1 MAYQLVD
8 LSYHELLLILEQ
20 QLDWQSH
27 WTVTLMLMMPLF
39 FV

>member
-1 MAYQLVD
+1 MAYQPVD

-20 QLDWQSH
+20 QPDWQSH
-27 WTVTLMLMMPLF
+27 WPVTLMLMMPLF